1 MIIKATLKHNQISP
15 DGLFGWFRVS
25 GFGFRVKKRS
35 LDLQATRNT
44 KHETRNRSDQFVRI
58 YMIVPTKAWM
68 ILVLFMVFGLAAS
81 ESYAQADCNQRL
93 SEATKQYQRGFF
105 NRTIDLLAT
114 CRRTAFK
121 NQNSETDAYR
131 LVALSH
137 IALDQEDKA
146 YKWIKK
152 IVSLDKKYIP
162 DPNDLLRFRE
172 LVEEMRPGNRTLL
185 VSGLGAAAA
194 VTTVFLL
201 TRGESGGNNESPL
214 PGPISLPQ

>member
-1 MIIKATLKHNQISP
+1 
-15 DGLFGWFRVS
+15 
-25 GFGFRVKKRS
+25 
-35 LDLQATRNT
+35 
-44 KHETRNRSDQFVRI
+44 
-58 YMIVPTKAWM
+58 MIVPTKAWM
-68 ILVLFMVFGLAAS
+68 ILVLFMALGLAAP

-105 NRTIDLLAT
+105 NRTIDLLST
-114 CRRTAFK
+114 CRRPAFK
-121 NQNSETDAYR
+121 NQNAEIDAYR

-137 IALDQEDKA
+137 IALDQEGKA
-146 YKWIKK
+146 YKWVKK

-194 VTTVFLL
+194 VTTVLLL
-201 TRGESGGNNESPL
+201 TRGESSGSSESPL